1 MTPSSHNV
9 AGALD
14 VAGDRW
20 LSKPAWLAEVRWSGF
35 GVVVVAS
42 TINATRRTINFVLD
56 PPFSGWLLTWAE
68 MFAHTMLFGVA
79 MLLPV
84 VYVIHRY
91 PRAGRRQYLAVALA
105 ILASCALTT
114 VVSIV
119 LETRGTLTQENSYSG
134 KLGFLAMF
142 LIGFLRYSVLGGL
155 VAAAYLFL
163 RTEAESAAT
172 AHQCD
177 VEAARLEE
185 QAVQAQLQVLEAQI
199 EPHFLFNAL
208 ATVKRL
214 FQTSPDTG
222 DRMLENMM
230 RYLAIALPQMR
241 AGDSTVD
248 REVALAEAYLD
259 IQKIRMGRRLAYRVD
274 VPDNL
279 RNALLPSLML
289 PTLIENAIKHGIGP
303 LREGGS
309 IEIRARAVDGQL
321 QVSVADTGR
330 GIGESSGV
338 GTGLANLRARL
349 AAKYGAEGRLS
360 LAPVQ
365 PHGVSFTLVLP
376 FSIAA
381 YATPP
386 STR

>member
-1 MTPSSHNV
+1 MTPSSESLAAV
-9 AGALD
+9 SGR
-14 VAGDRW
+14 VQRRW
-20 LSKPAWLAEVRWSGF
+20 LLKPAWLADVRWSGF
-35 GVVVVAS
+35 VVVVIAS
-42 TINATRRTINFVLD
+42 IVNATRRTINFIIH
-56 PPFSGWLLTWAE
+56 PPFTGWLLNWAE
-68 MFAHTMLFGVA
+68 MFAQTMLFGVA
-79 MLLPV
+79 MLLAV
-84 VYVIHRY
+84 VYTIHRY

-105 ILASCALTT
+105 ILVSCALAT
-114 VVSIV
+114 VVSIFW
-119 LETRGTLTQENSYSG
+119 ETRGTLTHEDIYFG
-134 KLGFLAMF
+134 KLDFLAMF
-142 LIGFLRYSVLGGL
+142 LLGLLRYSVLGGL
-155 VAAAYLFL
+155 VAGAYLFL
-163 RTEAESAAT
+163 RTEAESAAA

-177 VEAARLEE
+177 VEAARLDE
-185 QAVQAQLQVLEAQI
+185 QAAQARLQVLEAQI

-214 FQTSPDTG
+214 FQTNPETG

-230 RYLAIALPQMR
+230 RYLVIALPQMR
-241 AGDSTVD
+241 AGDSTVG

-274 VPDNL
+274 VPDDV

-289 PTLIENAIKHGIGP
+289 PTLVENAIKHGIGP

-349 AAKYGAEGRLS
+349 AAKYGAEGRLL

-376 FSIAA
+376 FSQAGDTIK
-381 YATPP
+381 
-386 STR
+386 S

>member
-1 MTPSSHNV
+1 VTTR
-9 AGALD
+9 
-14 VAGDRW
+14 RW
-20 LSKPAWLAEVRWSGF
+20 PSKPPWLAELRWSGF
-35 GVVVVAS
+35 AIVAVAS
-42 TINATRRTINFVLD
+42 IINATRRMINFIFD
-56 PPFSGWLLTWAE
+56 PPFSGWLLGWAE

-79 MLLPV
+79 MLLAV
-84 VYVIHRY
+84 VYASHRC

-105 ILASCALTT
+105 ILLSCALAS
-114 VVSIV
+114 VLSIV
-119 LETRGTLTQENSYSG
+119 LETRGALVHEDFYSG
-134 KLGFLAMF
+134 QLEFLPFF
-142 LIGFLRYSVLGGL
+142 LSTLLRYSVLGAL
-155 VAAAYLFL
+155 VAGAYLFL
-163 RTEAESAAT
+163 RTEAESAVA

-185 QAVQAQLQVLEAQI
+185 QAAQARLQVLEAQI

-214 FQTSPDTG
+214 FQTNPDTG
-222 DRMLENMM
+222 DRMLQNMM

-241 AGDSTVD
+241 AGDSTVG

-303 LREGGS
+303 LRAGGS
-309 IEIRARAVDGQL
+309 IEIHAGAADGQL
-321 QVSVADTGR
+321 RVSVADTGR

-349 AAKYGAEGRLS
+349 AAKYGTGGRLS
-360 LAPVQ
+360 LAPVR

-376 FSIAA
+376 LFIDA
-381 YATPP
+381 
-386 STR
+386 STTAS